1 MTYHRCVIM
10 SYTVGWQHSTLE
22 TAYLSETTNKNGRHD
37 IAEILLKVVITITLT
52 LTLTLLGHI
61 SSPVLSGAHV
71 TQSLVFC
78 VVFCVHCLPF
88 VCLKKKPQEKRR

>member
-1 MTYHRCVIM
+1 M
-10 SYTVGWQHSTLE
+10 SYTVGWLHSTLE

-88 VCLKKKPQEKRR
+88 VCLKKNPQEKRR